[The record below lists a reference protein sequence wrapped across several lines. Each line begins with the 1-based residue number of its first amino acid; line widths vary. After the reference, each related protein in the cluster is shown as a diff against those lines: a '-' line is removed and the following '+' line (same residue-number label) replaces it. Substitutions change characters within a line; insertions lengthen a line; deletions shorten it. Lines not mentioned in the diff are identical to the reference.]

1 MNGTQMQAS
10 WIATFR
16 VSSRISIY
24 SKLLYITGRGTV
36 KTENEGRA
44 VKPDADALRW
54 LLLARARKKGSSIV
68 WAGEAV
74 CLARVQY
81 SK

>member
-24 SKLLYITGRGTV
+24 SYITGRGTA